1 MTEFVCKVGDTTG
14 RVFQQMETA
23 QSEAEARQKL
33 ADRGFF
39 VFSVRMHFDLLS
51 QFSGAA
57 RERKIRPAD
66 FLIFNQQFSTLIK
79 AGLPI
84 LKALELLAERA
95 AAPRLRPILQD
106 VRQRVRDGA
115 LLSEALA
122 AQGSFPAVYVTAI
135 SAGERSG
142 NLTGVIDQ
150 YISYLRVSTGFRTAL
165 LTALIYPA
173 ILVVTVILVLSYL
186 VTYAMPQFAKLYQ
199 DLGVPLPAMTQL
211 MLNMAVPLR
220 NYFVVF
226 AGVAVLI
233 AAAIFLWTRTLEGA
247 LAIDRLKPKVPIVG
261 DIWLKGEIAQ
271 FLRTLATLLAGGTP
285 LVSGLQ
291 TSSAAIGSRLIA
303 TSVARASER
312 VREGKSLS
320 ESLSETR
327 LIPPLAL
334 EMIEVGEASGALS
347 AMLTSVAEFYEEEVS
362 TRLQRTLI
370 WVTPAIL
377 VVMAVVV
384 GFILIS
390 LYLPL
395 FSLQIGSP
403 GG

>member
-14 RVFQQMETA
+14 RVFQHMETA

-33 ADRGFF
+33 AERGFF

-51 QFSGAA
+51 QFSGASRA
-57 RERKIRPAD
+57 QKIRPAD
-66 FLIFNQQFSTLIK
+66 FLVFNQQFSTLIK

-84 LKALELLAERA
+84 LKALDLLAERA
-95 AAPRLRPILQD
+95 AAPRLRPTLQD

-115 LLSEALA
+115 LLSEALT
-122 AQGSFPAVYVTAI
+122 AQGSFPPVYVTVIA
-135 SAGERSG
+135 AGERSG

-150 YISYLRVSTGFRTAL
+150 YISYLRVSTGFRSAL
-165 LTALIYPA
+165 TTALIYPA
-173 ILVVTVILVLSYL
+173 ILVATVIVVLSYL
-186 VTYAMPQFAKLYQ
+186 LTYAMPQFSKLYQ
-199 DLGVPLPAMTQL
+199 DLGVPLPAMTQF

-220 NYFVVF
+220 NYFFVFVGLLVVVA
-226 AGVAVLI
+226 AGV
-233 AAAIFLWTRTLEGA
+233 FLWTRSLAGA
-247 LAIDRLKPKVPIVG
+247 LAIDSLKPKVPVLG

-285 LVSGLQ
+285 LVSGLR

-303 TSVARASER
+303 TSVEQASER
-312 VREGKSLS
+312 VREGKTLS
-320 ESLSETR
+320 ESLAETR

-395 FSLQIGSP
+395 FSLQT

>member
-14 RVFQQMETA
+14 RVFQHLETA

-33 ADRGFF
+33 ADQGFF

-51 QFSGAA
+51 QFSGASRA
-57 RERKIRPAD
+57 QKIRPAD

-84 LKALELLAERA
+84 LKALDLLAERA
-95 AAPRLRPILQD
+95 AVPRLRPLLQD

-122 AQGSFPAVYVTAI
+122 AQGSFPAVYVTVIA
-135 SAGERSG
+135 AGERSG

-150 YISYLRVSTGFRTAL
+150 YISYLRVSTGFRSAL

-173 ILVVTVILVLSYL
+173 ILVLTVIVVLSYL
-186 VTYAMPQFAKLYQ
+186 LTYAMPQFSKLYQ
-199 DLGVPLPAMTQL
+199 DLGVPLPAITQL
-211 MLNMAVPLR
+211 MLSMAVPLR
-220 NYFVVF
+220 NYFFVF
-226 AGVAVLI
+226 AALSVFVVAGT
-233 AAAIFLWTRTLEGA
+233 FLWTRSLAGA
-247 LAIDRLKPKVPIVG
+247 LAIDRLKPKIPLVG
-261 DIWLKGEIAQ
+261 DIWLKSQIAQ

-285 LVSGLQ
+285 LVSGLK

-303 TSVARASER
+303 TSVAEASER
-312 VREGKSLS
+312 VREGKTLS
-320 ESLSETR
+320 ESLAETR

-395 FSLQIGSP
+395 FSLQVGSS

>member
-1 MTEFVCKVGDTTG
+1 
-14 RVFQQMETA
+14 
-23 QSEAEARQKL
+23 
-33 ADRGFF
+33 
-39 VFSVRMHFDLLS
+39 VRTQFDLLTR
-51 QFSGAA
+51 FSGSKSDS
-57 RERKIRPAD
+57 RIRPAD

-84 LKALELLAERA
+84 LKALDLLAERA
-95 AAPRLRPILQD
+95 AAPRLRPILRD

-122 AQGSFPAVYVTAI
+122 AQGSFPPVYVTAI
-135 SAGERSG
+135 TAGERSG

-150 YISYLRVSTGFRTAL
+150 YISYLRVSTGFRRAL
-165 LTALIYPA
+165 ATALIYPT
-173 ILVVTVILVLSYL
+173 ILVIAVIVIVTYL

-199 DLGVPLPAMTQL
+199 DLGVPLPDATRIL
-211 MLNMAVPLR
+211 LNLSVPFR
-220 NYFVVF
+220 NYFFVF
-226 AGVAVLI
+226 AGAFVFGFGSLY
-233 AAAIFLWTRTLEGA
+233 LWTRTLQGA
-247 LAIDRLKPKVPIVG
+247 LAIDRLKPKIPVLG

-271 FLRTLATLLAGGTP
+271 FVRTLATLLAGGTP

-303 TSVARASER
+303 TSVAEASER
-312 VREGKSLS
+312 VREGKTLS
-320 ESLSETR
+320 ESLAETQ

-334 EMIEVGEASGALS
+334 EMIEVGEASGALP
-347 AMLTSVAEFYEEEVS
+347 AMLTSVAEFYEEEVA
-362 TRLQRTLI
+362 TRLQRTLV

-377 VVMAVVV
+377 VVMAVVI

-395 FSLQIGSP
+395 FSLQIGST

>member
-14 RVFQQMETA
+14 RVFQQLETA

-95 AAPRLRPILQD
+95 AAPRLRPTLQD

-211 MLNMAVPLR
+211 MLNIAVPLR

-226 AGVAVLI
+226 AGIAVLI

>member
-14 RVFQQMETA
+14 RVFQQLETA

-95 AAPRLRPILQD
+95 AAPRLRPILQN

-303 TSVARASER
+303 TSVARAAER

>member
-14 RVFQQMETA
+14 RVFQHLETA

-51 QFSGAA
+51 QFSGASRA
-57 RERKIRPAD
+57 QKIRPAD

-84 LKALELLAERA
+84 LKALDLLAERA
-95 AAPRLRPILQD
+95 AVPRLRPVLQD

-122 AQGSFPAVYVTAI
+122 AQGSFPAVYVTVIA
-135 SAGERSG
+135 AGERSG

-150 YISYLRVSTGFRTAL
+150 YISYLRVSTGFRSAL

-173 ILVVTVILVLSYL
+173 ILVLTVILVLSYL
-186 VTYAMPQFAKLYQ
+186 LTYAMPQFAKLYQ
-199 DLGVPLPAMTQL
+199 DLGVPLPAITQF
-211 MLNMAVPLR
+211 MLNLAVPLR
-220 NYFVVF
+220 NYFFVF
-226 AGVAVLI
+226 AVLSIVVA
-233 AAAIFLWTRTLEGA
+233 AGIFLWTRSLAGA
-247 LAIDRLKPKVPIVG
+247 LAMDRLKPKVPIVG
-261 DIWLKGEIAQ
+261 DVWLKAQIAQ

-285 LVSGLQ
+285 LVSGLK
-291 TSSAAIGSRLIA
+291 TSSSAIGSRLIA
-303 TSVARASER
+303 TSVAQAAEK
-312 VREGKSLS
+312 VREGKTLS
-320 ESLSETR
+320 ESLAETR

-390 LYLPL
+390 LYMPL
-395 FSLQIGSP
+395 FSLQIGS